1 MKDLWNKLSTI
12 NIPGLGS
19 GVKTEEIVI
28 MTRSLA
34 SMLDAGLPLSRAL
47 SVIERQSGKRPLA
60 RIMND
65 VITRINTGASLHES
79 LGHHTDTFSRLFISM
94 VRAGEESGSL
104 TEALTVVGGQMERAV
119 ALTKKVKGAMMY
131 PAVILLAMVIIG
143 ILMLTFVVPTLS
155 RTFTQLGVE
164 IPTVTKI
171 ILATSD
177 FLAANFILTSA
188 GLVAVVAAIFFGL
201 RTKIGVKFSD
211 HAVTY
216 IPIVGP
222 IIREVITART
232 ARTMSSLLKAG
243 VDVVLALSITREVV
257 GNARYAPVLQAAEGG
272 VTQGKPLSEMLSKNA
287 KLYPPLFLEMIAV
300 GEETGKLAEL
310 LSHTAEYFEA
320 EVEQKTKDLSTV
332 IEPLLMLFI
341 GAGVGF
347 FAIAMLAPI
356 YSISDSIK

>member
-1 MKDLWNKLSTI
+1 MNDLWKKLSTI

-28 MTRSLA
+28 MTRSLG

-65 VITRINTGASLHES
+65 VINRVNTGSSFHEA
-79 LGHHTDTFSRLFISM
+79 LGHHANAFSRLFISM

-104 TEALTVVGGQMERAV
+104 TESLGVVGGQMERAV
-119 ALTKKVKGAMMY
+119 SLTKKVKGAMMY
-131 PAVILLAMVIIG
+131 PAVILLAMIIIG

-164 IPTVTKI
+164 LPLMTQV
-171 ILATSD
+171 ILKSSD
-177 FLAANFILTSA
+177 FLAANIFATIA
-188 GLVAVVAAIFFGL
+188 GLIAVVAAVFFGL
-201 RTKIGVKFSD
+201 RTPIGIRFMD
-211 HAVTY
+211 HAVTRMP
-216 IPIVGP
+216 IISPIV
-222 IIREVITART
+222 REVITART
-232 ARTMSSLLKAG
+232 ARTMSSLLRAG

-257 GNARYAPVLQAAEGG
+257 NNARYTPILKAAEDG
-272 VTQGKPLSEMLSKNA
+272 VTQGKPLSEMLSKNT
-287 KLYPPLFLEMIAV
+287 KLYPPLFLEMVAV

-310 LSHTAEYFEA
+310 LNHTAEYFEA